1 MLRIGLIG
9 CGRTVQIA
17 HAPALQ
23 ALSDFYQVAA
33 IADQSPEAL
42 ERTGL
47 QLGLP
52 PEHHYTDYREMLP
65 REELNVVDISLPHA
79 YHHEAAL
86 AGLMAGI
93 HLITERP
100 LALSVHDAEEL
111 LRIAEMRGR
120 LISVLHFYLYYP
132 PFQAAIRLVRDG
144 AIGDPFFIRCEG
156 VTGGFG
162 PGTESFHPHWHE
174 DPEIAGGG
182 VWLDSGYHAGY
193 LCVALMGSPVASV
206 AARIDNYATN
216 LAVDDTAAA
225 LLTHQNN
232 GVSSIQAA
240 WSVPAGGR
248 RVFEIYGT
256 EGAIALDHEGYPLGI
271 FTNATRTW
279 EHPEIADGHAESFIR
294 IFTAI
299 AECLRF
305 GAPPPVSH
313 RDALHA
319 LKIVTA
325 GYRAGERNE
334 VAGVEGWEL

>member
-23 ALSDFYQVAA
+23 KLGDLYQVVA

-42 ERTGL
+42 ELVGL

-52 PEHHYTDYREMLP
+52 PEHRYTDYRAMLVQ
-65 REELNVVDISLPHA
+65 EELQVVDISLPHA
-79 YHHEAAL
+79 FHHEAAM
-86 AGLMAGI
+86 AGLMAGA

-100 LALSVHDAEEL
+100 LALSMHDAEEL

-120 LISVLHFYLYYP
+120 LISVLHYYLYYP
-132 PFQAAIRLVRDG
+132 PFQEAIRLVRSG
-144 AIGDPFFIRCEG
+144 AIGNPFFIRCEG

-162 PGTESFHPHWHE
+162 AGTESFHPQWHE
-174 DPEIAGGG
+174 NPEIAGGG

-193 LCVALMGSPVASV
+193 LCVALMGSPALSV
-206 AARIDNYATN
+206 SAHVDNYATD

-225 LLTHQNN
+225 LLIHQNH

-240 WSVPAGGR
+240 WSVLAGGR

-256 EGAIALDHEGYPLGI
+256 EGAIALDHEGHAVGV
-271 FTNATRTW
+271 FSNATRAW
-279 EHPEIADGHAESFIR
+279 EHPEVDGGHAESFIR
-294 IFTAI
+294 SFTAI

-305 GAPPPVSH
+305 GAPPPISH

-319 LKIVTA
+319 LQIVTT
-325 GYRAGERNE
+325 GYRASERDE
-334 VAGVEGWEL
+334 VVGVEE

>member
-23 ALSDFYQVAA
+23 ALGDFYQVAA

-42 ERTGL
+42 ESTGL

-52 PEHHYTDYREMLP
+52 PEHRYADYREMLT
-65 REELNVVDISLPHA
+65 REELHVVDISLPHVF
-79 YHHEAAL
+79 HHEAAM
-86 AGLMAGI
+86 ASLMAGL

-100 LALSVHDAEEL
+100 LALSAYDAEEL

-120 LISVLHFYLYYP
+120 LVSVLHFYLFYP
-132 PFQAAIRLVRDG
+132 PFQEAIRAVRSG

-156 VTGGFG
+156 VSGGFG
-162 PGTESFHPHWHE
+162 AGTESFHPQWHE
-174 DPEIAGGG
+174 SREIAGGG

-193 LCVALMGSPVASV
+193 LSVALMGSPVASV
-206 AARIDNYATN
+206 TGRADSYATG
-216 LAVDDTAAA
+216 LAVEDTVAA
-225 LLTHQNN
+225 LLMHRNN
-232 GVSSIQAA
+232 GMSSVQAA
-240 WSVPAGGR
+240 WSIPAGGR

-271 FTNATRTW
+271 FSNATRTW
-279 EHPEIADGHAESFIR
+279 EHPEVAGGHAESFIG

-319 LKIVTA
+319 RKSV
-325 GYRAGERNE
+325 
-334 VAGVEGWEL
+334 V

>member
-9 CGRTVQIA
+9 CGRTVRIA

-23 ALSDFYQVAA
+23 ALGDFYQVAA
-33 IADQSPEAL
+33 IADRSPEAL
-42 ERTGL
+42 EATGL
-47 QLGLP
+47 LLGLP
-52 PEHHYTDYREMLP
+52 PEHRYADYREMLTE
-65 REELNVVDISLPHA
+65 EELNVVDISLPHA
-79 YHHEAAL
+79 YHHEAAM
-86 AGLMAGI
+86 AGLMAGL

-100 LALSVHDAEEL
+100 LALSLPDAEEL

-120 LISVLHFYLYYP
+120 LISALHFYLYYP
-132 PFQAAIRLVRDG
+132 PFQQAIRAVRDG

-162 PGTESFHPHWHE
+162 AGTESFHPQWHE
-174 DPEIAGGG
+174 NPEIAGGG

-193 LCVALMGSPVASV
+193 LSAALMGSPVASV
-206 AARIDNYATN
+206 AARADNYTTG
-216 LAVDDTAAA
+216 LAVEDTVAAILMHA
-225 LLTHQNN
+225 NN
-232 GVSSIQAA
+232 GISSVQAA
-240 WSVPAGGR
+240 WSIPAGGR

-256 EGAIALDHEGYPLGI
+256 EGAIALDHEEYPLGI
-271 FTNATRTW
+271 FSNSTRAW
-279 EHPEIADGHAESFIR
+279 EHPKVSGGHAESFIG

-319 LKIVTA
+319 LRIVIA
-325 GYRAGERNE
+325 GYRANERNE
-334 VAGVEGWEL
+334 VTGVEG